1 VLRVTEIGGVT
12 RFDLARTIL
21 GRGHYWTTVYLVDDV
36 LIDSGCAHCAP
47 ELARELSGVSLRRI
61 VNTHTHEDHIG
72 ANARLV
78 CDHPEVGIRAHPL
91 ALRVLA
97 DPRGTQPL
105 HPYRRLMWGW
115 PEPSEAESLAEG
127 DVVATGRRKLEVVYT
142 PGHSRDHLCLFARR
156 DGWLFSGDLYVG
168 GRDRALRAGY
178 DVWGILAS
186 LRKVSALPIETLFP
200 GSARVP
206 ADPSIAI
213 RSKIE
218 HLERLGERV
227 LALDAEGRS
236 VKEIARALCGG
247 PMPMEMFTLG
257 HFSRRRLVL
266 SYLRRN
272 HDSKDPH
279 APPGGVSPNQARPSR
294 G

>member
-1 VLRVTEIGGVT
+1 VLRVTSYGDVT
-12 RFDLARTIL
+12 RFDLARSFL
-21 GRGHYWTTVYLVDDV
+21 GRGHYWTTAYLVDDV

-47 ELARELSGVSLRRI
+47 ELSRELVTVPLCRI

-78 CDHPEVGIRAHPL
+78 RNHPEVGIRAHPL
-91 ALRVLA
+91 ALPVLA

-105 HPYRRLMWGW
+105 QLYRRLIWGW
-115 PEPSEAESLAEG
+115 PEPSKAEGLADG
-127 DVVATGRRKLEVVYT
+127 DVVATARRELEVLYT
-142 PGHSRDHLCLFARR
+142 PGHSRDHLCLFAPRE
-156 DGWLFSGDLYVG
+156 GWLFSGDLYVG

-178 DVWGILAS
+178 DVWGLLAS

-206 ADPSIAI
+206 PDPSAAI
-213 RSKIE
+213 RLKIE

-236 VKEIARALCGG
+236 VREIVRALCGG
-247 PMPMEMFTLG
+247 PMLMELFTLG

-272 HDSKDPH
+272 PDPS
-279 APPGGVSPNQARPSR
+279 V
-294 G
+294 